1 MQYRKI
7 IININKNFSLYLYVN
22 SIYMNIRESIR
33 REINKLYIKEGAS
46 NLPPGAEHWTDAP
59 WNDGENVKSG
69 TEPKE
74 YKLEILF
81 FDESNAIAIFKDKLS
96 GIKYLFNT
104 DIESLDDYAEYA
116 DREETYLGRDED
128 GDPDIEYGD
137 WEIDENVVDRYVND
151 NISYF
156 KVGNGYIDW
165 ENGGYDLYIL
175 DNELMSEFKL
185 ENNKEM
191 NESIRKIV
199 REVLSESFED
209 YDMPLLKKIM
219 LKLKGVSEE
228 KLKYNIENDLPWD
241 WKGSKEGFYE
251 KMEPRNNY
259 TGSN

>member
-1 MQYRKI
+1 
-7 IININKNFSLYLYVN
+7 
-22 SIYMNIRESIR
+22 MNIRESIR
-33 REINKLYIKEGAS
+33 QEIKKIYIKEDAS
-46 NLPPGAEHWTDAP
+46 NLPAGAEYWTDAP
-59 WNDGENVKSG
+59 WNDGENIKAG

-81 FDESNAIAIFKDKLS
+81 FDESNAIAIFKDKIS

-104 DIESLDDYAEYA
+104 DIEDFDDYAEYA

-128 GDPDIEYGD
+128 GDPDVEYGD
-137 WEIDENVVDRYVND
+137 WEIDEDVVDRYVND

-156 KVGNGYIDW
+156 KVGNGYTDW
-165 ENGGYDLYIL
+165 ESGNYDLNIL
-175 DNELMSEFKL
+175 DDELISEFEL

-191 NESIRKIV
+191 NESVRKIV
-199 REVLSESFED
+199 REVMSEAFED
-209 YDMPLLKKIM
+209 YDMSFLEKLK

-251 KMEPRNNY
+251 KMEPRRNNA
-259 TGSN
+259 GSN